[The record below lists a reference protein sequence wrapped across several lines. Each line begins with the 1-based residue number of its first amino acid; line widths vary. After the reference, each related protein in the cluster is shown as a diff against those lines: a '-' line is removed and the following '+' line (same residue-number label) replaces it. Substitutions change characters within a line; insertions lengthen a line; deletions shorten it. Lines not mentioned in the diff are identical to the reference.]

1 MDQILPP
8 GFLTLEGPVDDGDGG
23 LVFAD
28 VYGGGVHRLDKQGA
42 LSVLVP
48 KRRGSGGVHPH
59 ADGGYIVTGRDVSH
73 VKDGQTRILFTRE
86 DLPAPSAGEGA
97 VGGFNDIC
105 CAPDGSILVGGVRQ
119 DGAGERLGGDLIHIT
134 AEHVGGSAYGGLSLP
149 NGLALSPDKTLLFH
163 SDTYND
169 RIVVSSMVSGRPIRV
184 RDFST
189 AGTPGHP
196 DGMAIDAAGHLWIAF
211 HYGGCVAEY
220 APDGRELSRIEFPVQ
235 NTLSVCFGGPGRA
248 LLFVVTNSEPEGER
262 NARIY
267 RLAAKRP
274 GLAIDPCRI

>member
-23 LVFAD
+23 IVFAD
-28 VYGGGVHRLDKQGA
+28 VYGGGIHHLDKRGA

-86 DLPAPSAGEGA
+86 DLPAPPAGGGA
-97 VGGFNDIC
+97 VGGFNDIH
-105 CAPDGSILVGGVRQ
+105 CAPDGSILVGAVRQ
-119 DGAGERLGGDLIHIT
+119 DGNGERLGGDLIHIT
-134 AEHVGGSAYGGLSLP
+134 AEHVGASAYGDLSLP
-149 NGLALSPDKTLLFH
+149 NGLALSPDKALLFH

-169 RIVVSSMVSGRPIRV
+169 RIVVSSMVSGRPVRI

-196 DGMAIDAAGHLWIAF
+196 DGMAIDSAGRLWIAF

-220 APDGRELSRIEFPVQ
+220 APDGQELSRIEFPVE
-235 NTLSVCFGGPGRA
+235 NTLSVCFGGPERSQM
-248 LLFVVTNSEPEGER
+248 FVVTNSEPEDAH
-262 NARIY
+262 NAQIF
-267 RLAAKRP
+267 RLPAKRP